1 MIGHCASTQG
11 LYELVHAKVVQLL
24 LETLN
29 VMSKRYLSQS
39 GWQRFCLSCRRLTN
53 VLSQNVSGQNEN
65 SSVSDWQLFTL
76 RSNRWDCR
84 FSKHIF
90 DEEIW
95 KLFSLAETAHLQLC
109 SLRPKSWK
117 LFSLAETA
125 HLQLCSLRPKSWK
138 LFSLRLKTLQSQ
150 IKPVRLQINEICW
163 WKNSSVS
170 SWKCG
175 VSAEKCEVSGQQK

>member
-117 LFSLAETA
+117 LFSL
-125 HLQLCSLRPKSWK
+125 
-138 LFSLRLKTLQSQ
+138 RLKTLQSQ
-150 IKPVRLQINEICW
+150 IKPVRLQINENCW